1 MPSKQ
6 MLHSSLLKSPIT
18 SLHKKVVET
27 CIKDGGGGWGEFY
40 FIIFPKDTRENM
52 TVFQ

>member
-6 MLHSSLLKSPIT
+6 MLHSSLLKSLIT

-27 CIKDGGGGWGEFY
+27 CIKDGGGGGES
-40 FIIFPKDTRENM
+40 FILLFFPKTQER
-52 TVFQ
+52 T